1 MAQFLRLFGPI
12 LMLSD
17 SRNKKPLIARP
28 SIVQKRKTRTRIDS
42 KESYAIKELREELRI
57 KNKEIESLKNKLE
70 SDKTISD
77 LKLAFDQ
84 LQNFLVNAPISIYFK
99 NRKLEYT
106 YANHAYAAWVNF
118 SLNELTGKRNAQLQL
133 GDYFSQIER
142 KEAEVIESKEPIRNQ
157 KVEFSFDNEL
167 QLINV
172 YVFPL
177 FDKLGDIDGVMTYCV
192 DLSEQ
197 IQYKQDLQKAEESAS
212 LGIKSRQ
219 AFLANLSH
227 EVRTPLH
234 GILGSGALLKSL
246 LKEEQTLDLLD
257 NINRSGTSLL
267 EMVDSMLLLES
278 IEKGDW
284 VIQKDKF
291 DLRKLIEEVNE
302 KYKDQ
307 VRHKRVDLQSFVA
320 QGLPEIVIGDAEK
333 IKLVLDIFLSNALKF
348 TDKGFV
354 HLFVQA
360 EQQDTKS
367 LRLKFSVKDT
377 GIGVRKELQPDLFTS
392 FMQGDSSTTKG
403 FQGTGIGLAV
413 AEKTM
418 SYLGGTLGF
427 ESAEFKGSNFWFSLD
442 IDKIALDTIIPEALS
457 PSQLPVLLVEDNKI
471 NQKIAFFT
479 LKKLGF
485 PVEIAENGFEA
496 VERFKSGPF
505 KIVLMDIQMP
515 VMNGF
520 DATLKIRSLEKL
532 NQESSSLIIALSANT
547 IKEDVEKCF
556 LVGMNEYISK
566 PFSPEKLVEVI
577 QKHIEVSL

>member
-1 MAQFLRLFGPI
+1 
-12 LMLSD
+12 MLSD

-177 FDKLGDIDGVMTYCV
+177 FDKLADIDGVMTYCV

-333 IKLVLDIFLSNALKF
+333 IKLVLDVFLSNALKF

-496 VERFKSGPF
+496 VERFKSGSF